1 MLEKTI
7 KSTGVSSINTLK
19 SLKKVIIPI
28 MILAII
34 LILLFSVIRVQDIV
48 IKKIYPQK
56 YNVYV
61 EKYALEYGVDR
72 MLVYAIIKAESN
84 FKPNIK
90 SNSNAIGLMQLLE
103 DTAGETAN
111 KIGIE
116 YTDGCLYDPETN
128 IRLGIKYFSDLL
140 KEYDNNY
147 MLALTA
153 YNAGT
158 GNLKKWIE
166 QGIIKPDGSNIEDI
180 PYKETNNYVRKIVR
194 DYNIYKDLY
203 N

>member
-1 MLEKTI
+1 MEKII
-7 KSTGVSSINTLK
+7 KDTEVPNITTLK

-28 MILAII
+28 TILAII

-56 YNVYV
+56 YNAYV
-61 EKYALEYGVDR
+61 EKYALEYGVDS

-84 FKPNIK
+84 FKPHIK
-90 SNSNAIGLMQLLE
+90 SNSNAMGLMQLLE
-103 DTAGETAN
+103 DTAKETAT

-116 YTDGCLYDPETN
+116 YTDGCLYEPETN

-140 KEYDNNY
+140 KEYNNNY

-166 QGIIKPDGSNIEDI
+166 QGIIKTDGSNIEDI

>member
-1 MLEKTI
+1 MKSDAESSINNLKTI
-7 KSTGVSSINTLK
+7 KKSII
-19 SLKKVIIPI
+19 SIFSIV
-28 MILAII
+28 II
-34 LILLFSVIRVQDIV
+34 LILLFSIIRIQDII
-48 IKKIYPQK
+48 IKGIYPQK
-56 YNVYV
+56 YNEYV
-61 EKYALEYGVDR
+61 EKYALEYGVDT

-84 FKPNIK
+84 FKPDIK
-90 SNSNAIGLMQLLE
+90 SSSNAMGLMQLL
-103 DTAGETAN
+103 DETAKETAE
-111 KIGIE
+111 KIGID
-116 YTDGCLYDPETN
+116 YTEGCLYDPETN
-128 IRLGIKYFSDLL
+128 IRLGIKYYSELL

-158 GNLKKWIE
+158 GNLQKWIE

>member
-1 MLEKTI
+1 MEKTI
-7 KSTGVSSINTLK
+7 KKNEVSSINNLK
-19 SLKKVIIPI
+19 TIKKSIITI
-28 MILAII
+28 FTFIII
-34 LILLFSVIRVQDIV
+34 LIILFSIIRIQDIV
-48 IKKIYPQK
+48 IKGIYPQK
-56 YNVYV
+56 YNEYV
-61 EKYALEYGVDR
+61 EKYALEYGIDS

-84 FKPNIK
+84 FKTDIK
-90 SNSNAIGLMQLLE
+90 STSNAMGLMQLME
-103 DTAGETAN
+103 ETAIETAE

-128 IRLGIKYFSDLL
+128 IQLGIKYYSELL

>member
-1 MLEKTI
+1 MENTI
-7 KSTGVSSINTLK
+7 KESNTSNINNLNII
-19 SLKKVIIPI
+19 KKYIKPV
-28 MILAII
+28 LLLI
-34 LILLFSVIRVQDIV
+34 LILVILFSIF
-48 IKKIYPQK
+48 KIPNIILKQVYPQK
-56 YNVYV
+56 YNEYV
-61 EKYALEYGVDR
+61 TKYADQYNVDS
-72 MLVYAIIKAESN
+72 MLIYAIIKAESN

-90 SNSNAIGLMQLLE
+90 SSSNAMGLMQLME
-103 DTAGETAN
+103 ETAIETAS
-111 KIGIE
+111 KVGIE
-116 YTDGCLYDPETN
+116 YTEGCLYDAEIN
-128 IRLGIKYFSDLL
+128 INLGIKYYSELL

-147 MLALTA
+147 LLALIA

-166 QGIIKPDGSNIEDI
+166 QGIIKPDGSNIENI

>member
-1 MLEKTI
+1 MEKIIKDTGVLNITNLKTI
-7 KSTGVSSINTLK
+7 KKSIILI
-19 SLKKVIIPI
+19 LA
-28 MILAII
+28 LAII
-34 LILLFSVIRVQDIV
+34 LILLFGIIRIQDIV
-48 IKKIYPQK
+48 IKKIYPLK
-56 YNVYV
+56 YNEYV
-61 EKYALEYGVDR
+61 EKYSAEYGIDS

-84 FKPNIK
+84 FNPNTK
-90 SNSNAIGLMQLLE
+90 STSNAMGLMQLIE
-103 DTAGETAN
+103 QTAIETAG

-116 YTDGCLYDPETN
+116 YTEGCLYDPETN
-128 IRLGIKYFSDLL
+128 INLGIKYYSQLL
-140 KEYDNNY
+140 NEYDNNY

-158 GNLKKWIE
+158 GNVKKWIE

-180 PYKETNNYVRKIVR
+180 PYKETNNYVRKIIR

>member
-1 MLEKTI
+1 MEKTI
-7 KSTGVSSINTLK
+7 KNDVRSSINNL
-19 SLKKVIIPI
+19 KVIKNSII
-28 MILAII
+28 SIFTLIII
-34 LILLFSVIRVQDIV
+34 LILLFNVIRIQDIV
-48 IKKIYPQK
+48 IKNIYPQK
-56 YNVYV
+56 YNEYV
-61 EKYALEYGVDR
+61 TKYATEYGIDS

-84 FKPNIK
+84 FSPDIK
-90 SNSNAIGLMQLLE
+90 SSSNAMGLMQLME
-103 DTAGETAN
+103 ETAIETAN

-116 YTDGCLYDPETN
+116 YTDGCLYNPEIN
-128 IRLGIKYFSDLL
+128 IQLGIKYYSDLL

-158 GNLKKWIE
+158 GNLRKWIE

>member
-1 MLEKTI
+1 MKNDAE
-7 KSTGVSSINTLK
+7 SSINNLRTIKK
-19 SLKKVIIPI
+19 SIISI
-28 MILAII
+28 FSIVII
-34 LILLFSVIRVQDIV
+34 LILLFSIIRIQDIV
-48 IKKIYPQK
+48 IKSIYPQK
-56 YNVYV
+56 YNEYV
-61 EKYALEYGVDR
+61 EKYALEYGIDS

-84 FKPNIK
+84 FKPDIK
-90 SNSNAIGLMQLLE
+90 SSSNAMGLMQLME
-103 DTAGETAN
+103 ETAIETAD

-116 YTDGCLYDPETN
+116 YTEGCLYDPETN
-128 IRLGIKYFSDLL
+128 IRLGIKYYSELL
-140 KEYDNNY
+140 EEYDNNY

-194 DYNIYKDLY
+194 DYNIYNDLY

>member
-1 MLEKTI
+1 MEKTI
-7 KSTGVSSINTLK
+7 KKDEVSSINNIKTI
-19 SLKKVIIPI
+19 KKTIISVFSI
-28 MILAII
+28 VII
-34 LILLFSVIRVQDIV
+34 LIILFSIVRIQDII
-48 IKKIYPQK
+48 IKAIYPQK
-56 YNVYV
+56 YSEYV
-61 EKYALEYGVDR
+61 EKYALEYGVDS

-90 SNSNAIGLMQLLE
+90 SSSNAMGLMQLL
-103 DTAGETAN
+103 DETAKETAK
-111 KIGIE
+111 KIGID
-116 YTDGCLYDPETN
+116 YTEGCLYDPETN
-128 IRLGIKYFSDLL
+128 IRLGIKYYSELL
-140 KEYDNNY
+140 EEYDNNY

>member
-1 MLEKTI
+1 MEKII
-7 KSTGVSSINTLK
+7 KDTGVSSITTLK
-19 SLKKVIIPI
+19 SLRKVIIPI
-28 MILAII
+28 MILAIV

-48 IKKIYPQK
+48 VKKIYPQK
-56 YNVYV
+56 YNAYV
-61 EKYALEYGVDR
+61 EKYALEYGVDS

-90 SNSNAIGLMQLLE
+90 SNSNAMGLMQLLE
-103 DTAGETAN
+103 DTAQETAN
-111 KIGIE
+111 KIGLE

-140 KEYDNNY
+140 KEYNDNY

-203 N
+203 NN

>member
-1 MLEKTI
+1 MEKTI
-7 KSTGVSSINTLK
+7 KNDAESSISNIKTIKK
-19 SLKKVIIPI
+19 SIISI
-28 MILAII
+28 FSIVII
-34 LILLFSVIRVQDIV
+34 LILLFSIIRIQDII
-48 IKKIYPQK
+48 IKGIYPQK
-56 YNVYV
+56 YNEYV
-61 EKYALEYGVDR
+61 EKYALEYGVDT

-84 FKPNIK
+84 FKPDIK
-90 SNSNAIGLMQLLE
+90 SSSNAMGLMQLL
-103 DTAGETAN
+103 DETAKETAE
-111 KIGIE
+111 KIGID
-116 YTDGCLYDPETN
+116 YTEGCLYDPETN
-128 IRLGIKYFSDLL
+128 IRLGIKYYSELL

-158 GNLKKWIE
+158 GNLQKWIE

>member
-1 MLEKTI
+1 MKNDAE
-7 KSTGVSSINTLK
+7 SSINNLRTIKK
-19 SLKKVIIPI
+19 SIISI
-28 MILAII
+28 FSIIII
-34 LILLFSVIRVQDIV
+34 LILLFSIIRIQDIV
-48 IKKIYPQK
+48 VKSIYPQK
-56 YNVYV
+56 YNEYV
-61 EKYALEYGVDR
+61 ERYALEYGVDT

-84 FKPNIK
+84 FKPDIK
-90 SNSNAIGLMQLLE
+90 SSSNAMGLMQLL
-103 DTAGETAN
+103 DETAKETAQ
-111 KIGIE
+111 KIGLDYKE
-116 YTDGCLYDPETN
+116 GCLYDPETN
-128 IRLGIKYFSDLL
+128 IQLGIKYYSELL

-158 GNLKKWIE
+158 GNLQKWIE

>member
-1 MLEKTI
+1 MEKTI
-7 KSTGVSSINTLK
+7 KNTSVSSITTLK
-19 SLKKVIIPI
+19 SLKKAIIPI
-28 MILAII
+28 ILAII
-34 LILLFSVIRVQDIV
+34 LILLFSVIRVQDIF
-48 IKKIYPQK
+48 IKTIYPQK
-56 YNVYV
+56 YNEYV
-61 EKYALEYGVDR
+61 EKYALQYGVDS

-84 FKPNIK
+84 FNPNIK
-90 SNSNAIGLMQLLE
+90 SNSNAMGLMQLLE
-103 DTAGETAN
+103 NTAKETAN
-111 KIGIE
+111 KIEIE

-128 IRLGIKYFSDLL
+128 IKLGIKYFSDLL

>member
-1 MLEKTI
+1 MENTVKGTESSNINNLNII
-7 KSTGVSSINTLK
+7 KKYIKPVL
-19 SLKKVIIPI
+19 
-28 MILAII
+28 I
-34 LILLFSVIRVQDIV
+34 LILILVILFSIF
-48 IKKIYPQK
+48 KIPNIILKQVYPQK
-56 YNVYV
+56 YNEYV
-61 EKYALEYGVDR
+61 TKYAEQYNVDS
-72 MLVYAIIKAESN
+72 MLIYAIIKAESN

-90 SNSNAIGLMQLLE
+90 SSSNAMGLMQLME
-103 DTAGETAN
+103 ETAIETAS
-111 KIGIE
+111 KVGIE
-116 YTDGCLYDPETN
+116 YTEGCLYDAEIN
-128 IRLGIKYFSDLL
+128 INLGIKYYSELL

-147 MLALTA
+147 LLALIA

-166 QGIIKPDGSNIEDI
+166 QGIIKPDGSNIENI

>member
-1 MLEKTI
+1 MKNDAE
-7 KSTGVSSINTLK
+7 SSINNLRTIKK
-19 SLKKVIIPI
+19 SIISI
-28 MILAII
+28 FSIVII
-34 LILLFSVIRVQDIV
+34 LILLFSIIRIQDIV
-48 IKKIYPQK
+48 IKSIYPQK
-56 YNVYV
+56 YNEYV
-61 EKYALEYGVDR
+61 EKYALEYGIDS

-84 FKPNIK
+84 FKPDIK
-90 SNSNAIGLMQLLE
+90 SSSNAMGLMQLME
-103 DTAGETAN
+103 ETAIETAD

-116 YTDGCLYDPETN
+116 YTEGCLYDPETN
-128 IRLGIKYFSDLL
+128 IRLGIKYYSELL
-140 KEYDNNY
+140 EEYDNNY

>member
-1 MLEKTI
+1 MEKTI
-7 KSTGVSSINTLK
+7 KRDEVSGINNLKTIKKTIISVFSI
-19 SLKKVIIPI
+19 V
-28 MILAII
+28 II
-34 LILLFSVIRVQDIV
+34 LILLFSIIRIQDII
-48 IKKIYPQK
+48 IKQIYPQK
-56 YNVYV
+56 YSEYV
-61 EKYALEYGVDR
+61 EKYALEYGVDS

-90 SNSNAIGLMQLLE
+90 SSSNAMGLMQLL
-103 DTAGETAN
+103 DETAQETAK

-116 YTDGCLYDPETN
+116 YTEGCLYNPETN
-128 IRLGIKYFSDLL
+128 IRLGIKYYSELL
-140 KEYDNNY
+140 EEYDNNY

-158 GNLKKWIE
+158 GNLKKWID

-194 DYNIYKDLY
+194 
-203 N
+203 

>member
-1 MLEKTI
+1 MEKIIKRDEASSINNLKTI
-7 KSTGVSSINTLK
+7 KKSIIT
-19 SLKKVIIPI
+19 IFAFI
-28 MILAII
+28 II
-34 LILLFSVIRVQDIV
+34 LILLFSVIKIQDIV
-48 IKKIYPQK
+48 IKGIYPQK
-56 YNVYV
+56 YNEYV
-61 EKYALEYGVDR
+61 EKYALEYGIDS

-84 FKPNIK
+84 FKFDTK
-90 SNSNAIGLMQLLE
+90 STSNAMGLMQLME
-103 DTAGETAN
+103 ETAIETAG

-128 IRLGIKYFSDLL
+128 IQLGIKYYSELL

>member
-1 MLEKTI
+1 M
-7 KSTGVSSINTLK
+7 
-19 SLKKVIIPI
+19 PI

-34 LILLFSVIRVQDIV
+34 LILLFSIIRVQDIV

-56 YNVYV
+56 YNAYV
-61 EKYALEYGVDR
+61 EKYSLEYRVDS

-84 FKPNIK
+84 FKQDIK
-90 SNSNAIGLMQLLE
+90 SNSNAMGLMQLLD
-103 DTAGETAN
+103 DTAKETAN
-111 KIGIE
+111 KIGID
-116 YTDGCLYDPETN
+116 YTEDCLYEPETN

>member
-1 MLEKTI
+1 MEKTI
-7 KSTGVSSINTLK
+7 KRDEVSGINNLKTIKKTIISVFSI
-19 SLKKVIIPI
+19 V
-28 MILAII
+28 II
-34 LILLFSVIRVQDIV
+34 LILLFSIIRIQDII
-48 IKKIYPQK
+48 IKQIYPQK
-56 YNVYV
+56 YSEYV
-61 EKYALEYGVDR
+61 EKYALEYGVDS

-90 SNSNAIGLMQLLE
+90 SSSNAMGLMQLL
-103 DTAGETAN
+103 DETAQETAK

-116 YTDGCLYDPETN
+116 YTEGCLYNPETN
-128 IRLGIKYFSDLL
+128 IRLGIKYYSELL
-140 KEYDNNY
+140 EEYDNNY

-158 GNLKKWIE
+158 GNLKKWID

>member
-1 MLEKTI
+1 MEKTV
-7 KSTGVSSINTLK
+7 KRNEVTNINNYK
-19 SLKKVIIPI
+19 IIRKY
-28 MILAII
+28 ILLLLI
-34 LILLFSVIRVQDIV
+34 LTIVFILLFSVIRIQDIL

-56 YNVYV
+56 YNEYV
-61 EKYALEYGVDR
+61 EKYSAEYGIDS

-84 FKPNIK
+84 FNPNIK
-90 SNSNAIGLMQLLE
+90 SSSNAMGLMQLMKE
-103 DTAGETAN
+103 TAIETAN
-111 KIGIE
+111 SIDIE
-116 YTDGCLYDPETN
+116 YTEGCLYDPETN
-128 IRLGIKYFSDLL
+128 INLGIKYYSELL
-140 KEYDNNY
+140 KEYNNNY

-166 QGIIKPDGSNIEDI
+166 QGIINPDGSNIENI

>member
-1 MLEKTI
+1 MEKTI
-7 KSTGVSSINTLK
+7 KSTEVPSITTLK
-19 SLKKVIIPI
+19 TLKKVIIPV

-56 YNVYV
+56 YNEYV
-61 EKYALEYGVDR
+61 EKYALEYGVDS

-90 SNSNAIGLMQLLE
+90 SNSNAMGLMQLLE
-103 DTAGETAN
+103 DTAKETAN

-116 YTDGCLYDPETN
+116 YADGCLYEPETN
-128 IRLGIKYFSDLL
+128 IKLGIKYFSDLL
-140 KEYDNNY
+140 KEYNNNY

>member
-1 MLEKTI
+1 MKNDAE
-7 KSTGVSSINTLK
+7 SSINNLRTIKK
-19 SLKKVIIPI
+19 SIISI
-28 MILAII
+28 FSIVII
-34 LILLFSVIRVQDIV
+34 LILLFSIIRIQDIV
-48 IKKIYPQK
+48 IKSIYPQK
-56 YNVYV
+56 YNEYV
-61 EKYALEYGVDR
+61 EKYALEYGIDS

-84 FKPNIK
+84 FKPDIK
-90 SNSNAIGLMQLLE
+90 SSSNAMGLMQLME
-103 DTAGETAN
+103 ETAIETAG

-116 YTDGCLYDPETN
+116 YTEGCLYDPETN
-128 IRLGIKYFSDLL
+128 IRLGIKYYSELL
-140 KEYDNNY
+140 EEYDNNY

>member
-1 MLEKTI
+1 MEKTI
-7 KSTGVSSINTLK
+7 KRDEASSINNLK
-19 SLKKVIIPI
+19 TIKKSIITI
-28 MILAII
+28 FSFIII
-34 LILLFSVIRVQDIV
+34 LILLFSVIRIQDIV
-48 IKKIYPQK
+48 IKGIYPQK
-56 YNVYV
+56 YNEYV
-61 EKYALEYGVDR
+61 EKYSLEYGIDS

-84 FKPNIK
+84 FKSDTK
-90 SNSNAIGLMQLLE
+90 STSNAMGLMQLME
-103 DTAGETAN
+103 ETAKETAG

-116 YTDGCLYDPETN
+116 YTDGCLH
-128 IRLGIKYFSDLL
+128 LGIKYYSELL

-180 PYKETNNYVRKIVR
+180 PYKETNNYVRKIIR

>member
-1 MLEKTI
+1 MEKIIKSDIQSSINKLKTI
-7 KSTGVSSINTLK
+7 KLSII
-19 SLKKVIIPI
+19 SIIVLI
-28 MILAII
+28 II
-34 LILLFSVIRVQDIV
+34 LILLFNVIKIQDIV

-56 YNVYV
+56 YAEYV
-61 EKYALEYGVDR
+61 EKYSVEYGVDSL
-72 MLVYAIIKAESN
+72 LVYAIIKAESN

-90 SNSNAIGLMQLLE
+90 SNSNAMGLMQLME
-103 DTAGETAN
+103 ETAKETAE
-111 KIGIE
+111 KIGVE
-116 YTDGCLYDPETN
+116 YTEDCLYNPEIN
-128 IRLGIKYFSDLL
+128 IELGIKYYSELL
-140 KEYDNNY
+140 VEYDNNY

-166 QGIIKPDGSNIEDI
+166 QGIIKADGSNIEDI

>member
-1 MLEKTI
+1 MEKTVK
-7 KSTGVSSINTLK
+7 KSENASINNLK
-19 SLKKVIIPI
+19 IIKKS
-28 MILAII
+28 ILSILILIII
-34 LILLFSVIRVQDIV
+34 LILLFSIIRVQDIV
-48 IKKIYPQK
+48 IRKIYPQK
-56 YNVYV
+56 YNEYV
-61 EKYALEYGVDR
+61 EKYSNEYGIDS

-84 FKPNIK
+84 FNPQIE
-90 SNSNAIGLMQLLE
+90 SSSHAVGLMQLM
-103 DTAGETAN
+103 DKTAKETAEKLN
-111 KIGIE
+111 IE
-116 YTDGCLYDPETN
+116 YTENCLYNPETN
-128 IRLGIKYFSDLL
+128 IQLGIKYYSELL
-140 KEYDNNY
+140 KEYNNNY

-166 QGIIKPDGSNIEDI
+166 QGIINEDGSNIEDI

>member
-1 MLEKTI
+1 MEKTI
-7 KSTGVSSINTLK
+7 KRTADSSISNLK
-19 SLKKVIIPI
+19 SIRKVIIFVIP
-28 MILAII
+28 LLLV
-34 LILLFSVIRVQDIV
+34 LILLFSVIRIQDIV
-48 IKKIYPQK
+48 LKKMYPQK
-56 YNVYV
+56 YSEYV
-61 EKYALEYGVDR
+61 EKYSLEYNVDC

-90 SNSNAIGLMQLLE
+90 SNSNAMGLMQLME
-103 DTAGETAN
+103 KTAIETAD
-111 KIGIE
+111 KIGIDYKE
-116 YTDGCLYDPETN
+116 GCLYEPETN
-128 IRLGIKYFSDLL
+128 IRLGIKYYSDLL

>member
-1 MLEKTI
+1 MEKTI
-7 KSTGVSSINTLK
+7 KSTNVSSITTLK
-19 SLKKVIIPI
+19 SLKKVIMPI

-34 LILLFSVIRVQDIV
+34 LILLFSIIRVQDIV

-56 YNVYV
+56 YNAYV
-61 EKYALEYGVDR
+61 EKYSLEYGVDS

-84 FKPNIK
+84 FKPDIK
-90 SNSNAIGLMQLLE
+90 SNSNAMGLMQLLD
-103 DTAGETAN
+103 DTAKETAN
-111 KIGIE
+111 KIGID
-116 YTDGCLYDPETN
+116 YTEDCLYEPETN

>member
-1 MLEKTI
+1 MEKTI
-7 KSTGVSSINTLK
+7 KKDEVSSINNIKTI
-19 SLKKVIIPI
+19 KKTIISVFSI
-28 MILAII
+28 VII
-34 LILLFSVIRVQDIV
+34 LILLFSIVRIQDII
-48 IKKIYPQK
+48 IKAIYPQK
-56 YNVYV
+56 YSEYV
-61 EKYALEYGVDR
+61 EKYALEYGVDS

-90 SNSNAIGLMQLLE
+90 SSSNAMGLMQLL
-103 DTAGETAN
+103 DETAKETAK
-111 KIGIE
+111 KIGID
-116 YTDGCLYDPETN
+116 YTEGCLYDPETN
-128 IRLGIKYFSDLL
+128 IRLGIKYYSELL
-140 KEYDNNY
+140 EEYDNNY